1 LLNVTASAD
10 NQLTDINAKHA
21 TLDKDK
27 TQPTSRDASMPQLVL
42 EPTKSLVSE
51 TSRPAMHAELA
62 LLHTSQDQ
70 TDQSATDQDQ
80 LAHALRNTLLMDTAA
95 FHAPMV
101 KLLMMLETNAT
112 KLLNAMDQERFLEP
126 DKTATDATLAQ
137 QTLFQTIPEL
147 PVLDQSQ
154 SAHVLKDTL
163 LMDMTALNA
172 QIDKLLTQT
181 TTRDAS
187 HNNAMLETKSSQ
199 PENTATDAI
208 LAQQDINQTHKEPS
222 ASESSQSAAALRS
235 MTQVDTS
242 VFHAHHGKLPPTE
255 TKDVSQDN
263 AQDSMRFSELKI
275 LAMHARNAKRDLLQ
289 TISEE
294 DA

>member
-1 LLNVTASAD
+1 VIASLNNQPTDTHARNAHTA
-10 NQLTDINAKHA
+10 
-21 TLDKDK
+21 KDK
-27 TQPTSRDASMPQLVL
+27 TQETHKDVSMLQDVTLETKLLDLEILQAATTAEPVL
-42 EPTKSLVSE
+42 
-51 TSRPAMHAELA
+51 
-62 LLHTSQDQ
+62 SQKFQ
-70 TDQSATDQDQ
+70 TLIDLYATDQDQ